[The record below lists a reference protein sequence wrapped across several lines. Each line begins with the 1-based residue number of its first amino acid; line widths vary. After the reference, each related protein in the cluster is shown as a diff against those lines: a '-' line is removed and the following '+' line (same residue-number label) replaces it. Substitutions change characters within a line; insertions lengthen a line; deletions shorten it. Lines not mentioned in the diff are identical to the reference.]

1 MKQKSVRAQ
10 NRFDLP
16 EWAGAFG
23 DLGTLIPFVA
33 AYVSIL
39 KMDANGL
46 LVAFGV
52 ALIAAGSIYRTPFPV
67 QPMKAIGAAAVSQT
81 MLAAGLGPAAVVGAA
96 LTTGLLWI
104 VLAATGWARRA
115 ANWVPR
121 SALLGVVMGLGF
133 SFMLEG
139 IRMMSASPWVAGL
152 LLALTLL
159 LLGRPRVPAMLVL
172 LAIGVAMALIDEPD
186 LMRQLGALKPEFRIP
201 SLAWG
206 ILSAGD
212 LWTGFVL
219 LALPQLPLTFG
230 NAYLS
235 ITEEN
240 NQLFPDRAITERAVA
255 LSTGLMNLGSSLIGG
270 IPMCHGAGGMAGHVQ
285 FGARTG
291 GSSIILGGVLL
302 GAGLFLSASIGTV
315 FRMFPQNV
323 LGVILFMAG
332 LQLALGSR
340 DTGGEKAD
348 RFVVLATAAFA
359 IWNVG
364 LAVLFGIMAHHA
376 SRRGWLRT

>member
-1 MKQKSVRAQ
+1 MTDKFTHPP

-33 AYVSIL
+33 AYISIL

-46 LVAFGV
+46 LIAFGL
-52 ALIAAGSIYRTPFPV
+52 ALIAVGSIYRTPFPV

-81 MLAAGLGPAAVVGAA
+81 ALPAAVVGAA
-96 LTTGLLWI
+96 LMTGLIWML
-104 VLAATGWARRA
+104 LALTGLAGRL

-121 SALLGVVMGLGF
+121 PALMGVVMGLGF
-133 SFMLEG
+133 SFMIEG
-139 IRMMSASPWVAGL
+139 IRMMSTNLWVGGL
-152 LLALTLL
+152 LLALTLV
-159 LLGRPRVPAMLVL
+159 LLGRPRMPAMLVL
-172 LAIGVAMALIDEPD
+172 LAIGAAMALFDRPE
-186 LMRQLGALKPEFRIP
+186 LMRELGALKPEFRIP

-206 ILSAGD
+206 TLSMGD
-212 LWTGFVL
+212 LWTGFIL

-240 NQLFPDRAITERAVA
+240 NRLFPDRPVSARSVA
-255 LSTGLMNLGSSLIGG
+255 FSTSLMNLGSSLLGG

-291 GSSIILGGVLL
+291 GSSIILGSILL
-302 GAGLFLSASIGTV
+302 CAGLFL
-315 FRMFPQNV
+315 R
-323 LGVILFMAG
+323 LC
-332 LQLALGSR
+332 
-340 DTGGEKAD
+340 
-348 RFVVLATAAFA
+348 
-359 IWNVG
+359 
-364 LAVLFGIMAHHA
+364 
-376 SRRGWLRT
+376 